1 MVAYRLRERV
11 AALLASEGRSVAD
24 DLAARR
30 IDPYA
35 ASARWSG
42 LIPPRLTRMPRLG
55 RPEPIP

>member
-1 MVAYRLRERV
+1 MQEVESMVAYRLRERV

-35 ASARWSG
+35 ASATVVQALEVS
-42 LIPPRLTRMPRLG
+42 
-55 RPEPIP
+55 RPD